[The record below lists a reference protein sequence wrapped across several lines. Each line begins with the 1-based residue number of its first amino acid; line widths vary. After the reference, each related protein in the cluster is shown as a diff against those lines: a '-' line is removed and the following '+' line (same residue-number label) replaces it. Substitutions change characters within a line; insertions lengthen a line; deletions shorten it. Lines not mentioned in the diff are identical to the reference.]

1 MSIYING
8 KKIMEEINKDW
19 GGSLDD
25 LKSTQIDFANDNN
38 GVDDFEVAG
47 YPTSTY
53 GKILVLGG
61 TRPTQLF
68 FPHPDYNSHVY
79 WRQSIDGQTYSKW
92 HTLAAQEDIDSLQ
105 SQIDDLKK
113 KIGGV
118 NKHDYLPY
126 LKEVVA

>member
-1 MSIYING
+1 MSIYVNG
-8 KKIMEEINKDW
+8 KKMMEEINRDW
-19 GGSLDD
+19 GSGLDD
-25 LKSTQIDFANDNN
+25 LKSTQIDYVNSPHYSDTGNPFN
-38 GVDDFEVAG
+38 
-47 YPTSTY
+47 YPSSSF

-68 FPHPDYNSHVY
+68 FPHPDYDSHAY
-79 WRQSIDGQTYSKW
+79 WRQSIDGKTYSKW
-92 HTLAAQEDIDSLQ
+92 HTLASQEDIDNLQ

-118 NKHDYLPY
+118 NKPYYLPY